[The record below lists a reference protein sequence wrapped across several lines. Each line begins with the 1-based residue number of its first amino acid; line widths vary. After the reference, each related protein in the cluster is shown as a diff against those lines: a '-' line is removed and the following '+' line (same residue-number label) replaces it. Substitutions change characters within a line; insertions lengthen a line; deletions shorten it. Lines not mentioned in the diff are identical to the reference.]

1 LTPGNHDV
9 DFLWKD
15 GKIVRD
21 DKGKKLRGENTS
33 GMFFEHFTLPENGLP
48 EFKETSYY
56 VDYQGV
62 RFIMVDTNKEDKL
75 DEQAL
80 WIEKLLANN
89 PNKWTVVSFHHPFY
103 SAGRDRDDDETRKA
117 FLAVFD
123 KYSVDLVLTG
133 HDHAYARS
141 YKLKNGEKVSKN
153 GKGTVYVVSV
163 SGPKMYSVN
172 TNYNKIM
179 AKTGGN
185 VQLYQVIGVDGKNLK
200 YESFTVTGQLYDSFE
215 LKK

>member
-1 LTPGNHDV
+1 MV
-9 DFLWKD
+9 
-15 GKIVRD
+15 
-21 DKGKKLRGENTS
+21 NT
-33 GMFFEHFTLPENGLP
+33 T
-48 EFKETSYY
+48 
-56 VDYQGV
+56 
-62 RFIMVDTNKEDKL
+62 KEDKL
-75 DEQAL
+75 EEQAA

-103 SAGRDRDDDETRKA
+103 SAGRDRDDNKTRNA
-117 FLAVFD
+117 FLSIFD

-200 YESFTVTGQLYDSFE
+200 YESYTATGQLYDSFE